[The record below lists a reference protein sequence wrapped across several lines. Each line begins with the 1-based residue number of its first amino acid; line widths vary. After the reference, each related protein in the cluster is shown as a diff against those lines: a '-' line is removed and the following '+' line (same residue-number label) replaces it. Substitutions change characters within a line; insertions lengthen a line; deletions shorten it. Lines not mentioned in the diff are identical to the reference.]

1 MKRLLNTSFMYAIL
15 AMIGGVFYREFTK
28 YNGFTGVT
36 MLSKVHAHL
45 FMLGMIVFLVIL
57 LLNDKFDLISLGK
70 FNIFYII
77 YNLGVLIT
85 SVMLAVHG
93 VIQVLNVNI
102 SKALVSAIS
111 GIAGIGHIFVGVGIL
126 LLFFMLKERI
136 SEKE

>member
-57 LLNDKFDLISLGK
+57 LLNNKFDIIGLGK
-70 FNIFYII
+70 FNMFYII
-77 YNLGVLIT
+77 YNFGVLMT

-93 VIQVLNVNI
+93 VIQVLDVNT

-136 SEKE
+136 IEKE

>member
-57 LLNDKFDLISLGK
+57 LLNDKFDIISLGK

>member
-15 AMIGGVFYREFTK
+15 AMIGGVFYREFMK

-57 LLNDKFDLISLGK
+57 LLNDKFDIIGLEK
-70 FNIFYII
+70 FNMFYII

-93 VIQVLNVNI
+93 VIQVLNVNT
-102 SKALVSAIS
+102 SKVLVSAIS

>member
-57 LLNDKFDLISLGK
+57 LLNDKFDIISLGK

-126 LLFFMLKERI
+126 LLFFMLTEKISTKE
-136 SEKE
+136 

>member
-57 LLNDKFDLISLGK
+57 LLNDKFDIISLGK

-111 GIAGIGHIFVGVGIL
+111 GIAGIGNIFVGVGIL

>member
-57 LLNDKFDLISLGK
+57 LLNDKFDIISLGK

-93 VIQVLNVNI
+93 VIQVLNVNT